1 MTFFNLDERTERANA
16 AFMQRVAALPLPGVS
31 RDTRLLPAQIWWKA
45 QLLRRWDAERRVT
58 APLDFMQPVEVAAGL
73 ACVVF
78 LLYRAAPY
86 FF

>member
-1 MTFFNLDERTERANA
+1 MTFFTLDERAEQANA

-31 RDTRLLPAQIWWKA
+31 RDPMQIWWKA

-73 ACVVF
+73 ACVAF
-78 LLYRAAPY
+78 LIYQAAPY